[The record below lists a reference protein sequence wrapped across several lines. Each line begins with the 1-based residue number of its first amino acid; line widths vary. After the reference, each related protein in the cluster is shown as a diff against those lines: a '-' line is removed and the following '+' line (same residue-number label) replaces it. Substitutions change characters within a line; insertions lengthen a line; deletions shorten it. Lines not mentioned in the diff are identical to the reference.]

1 MGGELGQVWGEHLLT
16 HPPLG
21 FGLLVFGGQ
30 ASHSVLVACP
40 EAKNSV
46 LLQGLNFRKPIKCAF
61 CGWGPKP
68 LDVDLSSMGGP
79 PPFPLS
85 TRGWICWGRGG
96 GKGEW
101 GQPCCTLCPRRE
113 FISTKGLAK
122 LLLLLPQPPCPPLL
136 LPQPQLIKIL
146 R

>member
-68 LDVDLSSMGGP
+68 LDVDLSPMVGSPSLPIEHTGLDLLGPWGWERRMGAA
-79 PPFPLS
+79 LLH
-85 TRGWICWGRGG
+85 
-96 GKGEW
+96 
-101 GQPCCTLCPRRE
+101 TLPSPRIH
-113 FISTKGLAK
+113 FN
-122 LLLLLPQPPCPPLL
+122 
-136 LPQPQLIKIL
+136 
-146 R
+146 